1 MMWRFKIFE
10 RDWHLW
16 QWRTELAPSGFW
28 IKYRGP
34 FMWWGKGVGDESFRR
49 RPEWS
54 QRNRDDSLV

>member
-1 MMWRFKIFE
+1 MWRFKIFE

-34 FMWWGKGVGDESFRR
+34 FMWWGKSERKRHGRQVREAMDTHA
-49 RPEWS
+49 
-54 QRNRDDSLV
+54 